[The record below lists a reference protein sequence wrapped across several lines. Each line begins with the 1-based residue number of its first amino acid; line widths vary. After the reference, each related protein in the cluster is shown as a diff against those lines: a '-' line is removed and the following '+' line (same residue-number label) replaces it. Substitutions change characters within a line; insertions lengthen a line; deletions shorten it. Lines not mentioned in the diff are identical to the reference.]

1 MITAV
6 INSCVYVATAEVVD
20 ALFKEYDVKAIGSI
34 ILICGF
40 FASPSFGKGRLNAKT
55 FDALDKYLQ
64 ILITSKNWLPS
75 KPVAL
80 DDEILRY
87 LLAEKPLFKG
97 MSLAQVKVVAQVGRM
112 SDINIYYTFDEV
124 SDDQRSL
131 LSRTHSYLGRPF
143 PQQDIDRLYEM
154 REHLRYI
161 SEDDWQAIGYDVSDQ
176 ERRREL
182 SLKLADELDLVDP
195 EGVKTY
201 ESLQATLVQVRD
213 IVRAQLEDMEE
224 EALKE
229 RGEALEEKLEE
240 LLPLVAAKVRMKGIY
255 DALD

>member
-1 MITAV
+1 M
-6 INSCVYVATAEVVD
+6 
-20 ALFKEYDVKAIGSI
+20 KAIGSI

-40 FASPSFGKGRLNAKT
+40 LATPSFGKGGLNAKT

-80 DDEILRY
+80 DDKILKH
-87 LLAEKPLFKG
+87 LLATYSLYEG
-97 MSLAQVKVVAQVGRM
+97 MSLAQAKVVAQVGRM
-112 SDINIYYTFDEV
+112 SDINIYYTYDEV
-124 SDDQRSL
+124 SDDQRRL
-131 LSRTHSYLGRPF
+131 LSRTHSKHGRPF
-143 PQQDIDRLYEM
+143 PQQDIDRLYDEM
-154 REHLRYI
+154 REYLRYI